1 MDYGQRSNAL
11 KLSSLRW
18 WLPLS
23 YGAIAFITAVAL
35 GLILLLTLQSYYT
48 WQEQRYLQN
57 NMEAISQVVEQ
68 ILESGADN
76 LLPSQLDTFAYLTQT
91 QIDVF
96 DEAGN
101 ALASSQD
108 PHDLQAVATLS
119 LQIDTGSAR
128 QALSQT
134 VDSTNDEPGFTS
146 LLVLEGENGRLT
158 SESSVSGDMGGL
170 GTAAGFAAPLL
181 RLETPNSYEAGNNQ
195 ARSNQALQQA
205 IKGGSVR
212 LSQGAAFGGAVLRSV
227 TWGMVVAAVAAVG
240 MATAVGW
247 LMSRRLS
254 RPIGELVAVTQQM
267 ADGDLHTR
275 AHITRP
281 DELCQLGDTFNEM
294 AARIEETIATLRR
307 FVADAAHE
315 LNTPLTAL
323 RTNLE
328 LAAKTSPVSGPL
340 LQAQTQAL
348 RLQHLNDHLL
358 HLSRLES
365 GLDVVTAVPIDL
377 TALLADQS
385 EQAAAQAEQAG
396 LTFCVTL
403 PETPLV
409 ISGSA
414 ENISRVVENLL
425 DNAFKFTP
433 TEGEVRL
440 SLWQEEAWAVLQVCD
455 NGIGLNPE
463 EREQLFDRFYRGQAV
478 SAYPGSGLGLAIAR
492 QIVQAHGGQI
502 TAVPQPEG
510 ACFMVRLP
518 LV

>member
-1 MDYGQRSNAL
+1 M

-35 GLILLLTLQSYYT
+35 GLILLLTLQSYYA
-48 WQEQRYLQN
+48 WQERRYLQN

-68 ILESGADN
+68 ILESGADK

-91 QIDVF
+91 QIDVY
-96 DEAGN
+96 DAGGIL
-101 ALASSQD
+101 LATSQD
-108 PHDLQAVATLS
+108 PRDLQAVATLS

-134 VDSTNDEPGFTS
+134 VDTTNDAPGFTT

-158 SESSVSGDMGGL
+158 SESSVSGDIGGL

-181 RLETPNSYEAGNNQ
+181 RLETPNSYELGSTP
-195 ARSNQALQQA
+195 ARSRQELQQN
-205 IKGGSVR
+205 INGSSVR
-212 LSQGAAFGGAVLRSV
+212 LSQGPAFGQAVLRNV
-227 TWGMVVAAVAAVG
+227 AWGMAVAASVAVVL
-240 MATAVGW
+240 ATAVGW

-254 RPIGELVAVTQQM
+254 RPIGELVAVTRQM
-267 ADGDLHTR
+267 ADGDLHAR
-275 AHITRP
+275 AHVARP
-281 DELCQLGDTFNEM
+281 DELSQLSDTFNDM
-294 AARIEETIATLRR
+294 AARIEQTIATLRQ

-328 LAAKTSPVSGPL
+328 LAAKSAPANEQL
-340 LQAQTQAL
+340 AQAQTQAL
-348 RLQHLNDHLL
+348 RLQQLNDHLL
-358 HLSRLES
+358 RLSRLES
-365 GLDVVTAVPIDL
+365 GLDVVTAVPVDL

-396 LTFCVTL
+396 LSLRVNL
-403 PETPLV
+403 PATPLV
-409 ISGSA
+409 ISGNA

-433 TEGEVRL
+433 PEGEVSL
-440 SLWQEEAWAVLQVCD
+440 SLQPDGDWAVLQVCD
-455 NGIGLNPE
+455 NGIGLNPD

-502 TAVPQPEG
+502 AAVPQPIG
-510 ACFMVRLP
+510 ACFVVRLP
-518 LV
+518 LHKG

>member
-1 MDYGQRSNAL
+1 MRL
-11 KLSSLRW
+11 TSLRW

-23 YGAIAFITAVAL
+23 YGAIAFITAVSL
-35 GLILLLTLQSYYT
+35 GLVLLLTLQRYYT

-57 NMEAISQVVEQ
+57 NIEAISQVVAQ

-91 QIDVF
+91 QIDVY
-96 DEAGN
+96 DADG
-101 ALASSQD
+101 ALLASSQD
-108 PHDLQAVATLS
+108 PRDLQAVATLS

-128 QALSQT
+128 QSLSQT
-134 VDSTNDEPGFTS
+134 VDTTDDAQAFTS

-158 SESSVSGDMGGL
+158 SESSVSGDIGGL
-170 GTAAGFAAPLL
+170 STAAGFAAPLL
-181 RLETPNSYEAGNNQ
+181 RLETPNSYEAGNTQ
-195 ARSNQALQQA
+195 ARSRQELQQN
-205 IKGGSVR
+205 INGGSVR
-212 LSQGAAFGGAVLRSV
+212 LSQGPAFGGAVLHSV
-227 TWGMVVAAVAAVG
+227 AGGIVVAATVAVG

-254 RPIGELVAVTQQM
+254 HPIGKLVAVTQQM
-267 ADGDLHTR
+267 ADGDLQTR
-275 AHITRP
+275 AHIARP
-281 DELCQLGDTFNEM
+281 DELRQLGDAFNDM
-294 AARIEETIATLRR
+294 AARIEQTIATLHQ

-323 RTNLE
+323 CTNLE
-328 LAAKTSPVSGPL
+328 LAARSAPANESL
-340 LQAQTQAL
+340 AQAQAQAL

-365 GLDVVTAVPIDL
+365 GLDATIPEPVDL

-385 EQAAAQAEQAG
+385 EQVAAQAEQAG
-396 LTFCVTL
+396 LALNVNL
-403 PETPLV
+403 PDTPLI

-414 ENISRVVENLL
+414 EKISQVVENLL

-433 TEGEVRL
+433 TEGEVYL
-440 SLWQEEAWAVLQVCD
+440 SLWQEGEWAVLQVCD
-455 NGIGLNPE
+455 NGIGLNPA

-492 QIVQAHGGQI
+492 QIVLAYGGQI
-502 TAVPQPEG
+502 TAVPQPIG
-510 ACFMVRLP
+510 ACFEVRLP

>member
-1 MDYGQRSNAL
+1 M

-48 WQEQRYLQN
+48 WQERRYLQN

-91 QIDVF
+91 QIDVY
-96 DEAGN
+96 DADGVL
-101 ALASSQD
+101 LASSQD
-108 PHDLQAVATLS
+108 PRDLQAVATLS
-119 LQIDTGSAR
+119 LQIDTGNAR
-128 QALSQT
+128 QSLSQT
-134 VDSTNDEPGFTS
+134 VDSTDDAPAFTS

-158 SESSVSGDMGGL
+158 SESSVSGDIGGL

-181 RLETPNSYEAGNNQ
+181 RLETPNSYEAGSSQ
-195 ARSNQALQQA
+195 ARSHQELQQA
-205 IKGGSVR
+205 ITGGSVR
-212 LSQGAAFGGAVLRSV
+212 LSQGPAFGGAVLRSV
-227 TWGMVVAAVAAVG
+227 AWGIVVAAIVAVG
-240 MATAVGW
+240 VATAVGW
-247 LMSRRLS
+247 LMSRHLS

-281 DELCQLGDTFNEM
+281 DELRQLGNAFNEM
-294 AARIEETIATLRR
+294 AVRIEETIATLRR

-328 LAAKTSPVSGPL
+328 LAAKSAPANEPL
-340 LQAQTQAL
+340 ALAQTQAL
-348 RLQHLNDHLL
+348 RLQQLNDHLL
-358 HLSRLES
+358 RLSRLES
-365 GLDVVTAVPIDL
+365 GLDTAVPAPVDL

-385 EQAAAQAEQAG
+385 EQIAAQAEQAG
-396 LTFCVTL
+396 LALSMEL
-403 PETPLV
+403 PDTPL
-409 ISGSA
+409 IITGSA

-433 TEGEVRL
+433 PEGEVSL
-440 SLWQEEAWAVLQVCD
+440 SLRPEGEWAVLQVCD
-455 NGIGLNPE
+455 NGIGLNPA
-463 EREQLFDRFYRGQAV
+463 EREQLFDRFYRGQTV
-478 SAYPGSGLGLAIAR
+478 SAYPGSGLGLAIAK
-492 QIVQAHGGQI
+492 QIVLVHGGQI
-502 TAVPQPEG
+502 TAVPQPVG
-510 ACFMVRLP
+510 ACFEVRLP